1 VALQEQSRTMDVAG
15 VSSDVEFN
23 LTGRGVSTRL
33 VGSTVSANLF
43 AVLGRGAARGRAFEP
58 GDDLPGR
65 DRIVLLSH
73 ALFRGRFGGDPAVV
87 GQTITLEGVDRQV
100 VGVMPP
106 GFHFPSGSV
115 ELWVPLRLDSGNT
128 DDYWGFGW
136 MPLVARLRPG
146 ATLAQAQGE
155 LASLIPR
162 VAALF
167 PWPSPSW
174 NADAV
179 AVPLQQDLVQDVR
192 RRLLVLQSAVGIV
205 LLIACANVA
214 SLLLSRA
221 AAPGRR
227 WRCAQPSARAPDPA
241 PAAHRERD
249 ALAPRRASDRA
260 GARPSPGCGSH
271 AGRCPRVR
279 ARGHR
284 RLCSPSSALS
294 LASGSCSA
302 WHAAERLARGP
313 RLFDQGRKPARTAP
327 AGTRCA
333 AASSRPRWRSPSC
346 SPSEQAC

>member
-1 VALQEQSRTMDVAG
+1 MNRKWSSACGTSMNAILLRPLPYPGAERLVRLTGFYPKGALAALQQQSRTMDVAG

-23 LTGRGVSTRL
+23 LTGRGMSTRL

-43 AVLGRGAARGRAFEP
+43 AVLGRGAARGRSFEP

-65 DRIVLLSH
+65 DRIVLLSD
-73 ALFRGRFGGDPAVV
+73 ALFQGRFGGDPSIV

-106 GFHFPSGSV
+106 GFHFPSGSA

-136 MPLVARLRPG
+136 MPLVARLRSG
-146 ATLAQAQGE
+146 VTLAQAQGE

-179 AVPLQQDLVQDVR
+179 AVPLQQDLVQDVGSRDRAADRLRQRREPAAVARGGAPEGDGAARGPR
-192 RRLLVLQSAVGIV
+192 RRAG
-205 LLIACANVA
+205 
-214 SLLLSRA
+214 
-221 AAPGRR
+221 
-227 WRCAQPSARAPDPA
+227 PDPA

-249 ALAPRRASDRA
+249 ALAPRRGLRVRA
-260 GARPSPGCGSH
+260 GAPG
-271 AGRCPRVR
+271 PLR
-279 ARGHR
+279 APG
-284 RLCSPSSALS
+284 
-294 LASGSCSA
+294 
-302 WHAAERLARGP
+302 
-313 RLFDQGRKPARTAP
+313 
-327 AGTRCA
+327 
-333 AASSRPRWRSPSC
+333 
-346 SPSEQAC
+346 